1 MDEMKLIVET
11 AKSSGRAVA
20 AHASTPEG
28 MRRATLA
35 GVETIEHGNAGTP
48 EVFRLM
54 KEHNVALCPTLT
66 ASITI
71 ARDLDRKRASFKAAL
86 DARVTIASGSDVGV
100 FAHGDSGRDL
110 EAVVCFGMLRMH

>member
-1 MDEMKLIVET
+1 VRDQIGRGADWIKVYADYSWGPTREAQPTFSLDELKLIVET

-28 MRRATLA
+28 MRRAAMA
-35 GVETIEHGNAGTP
+35 GVETIEHGDRGTA

-54 KEHNVALCPTLT
+54 KERNVALCPTLT

-71 ARDLDRKRASFKAAL
+71 RPNN
-86 DARVTIASGSDVGV
+86 
-100 FAHGDSGRDL
+100 L
-110 EAVVCFGMLRMH
+110 E